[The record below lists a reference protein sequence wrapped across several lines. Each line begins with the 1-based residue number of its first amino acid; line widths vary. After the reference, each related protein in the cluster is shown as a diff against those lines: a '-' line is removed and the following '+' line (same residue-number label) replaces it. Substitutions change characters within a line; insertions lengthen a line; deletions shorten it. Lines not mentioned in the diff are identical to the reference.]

1 MQASNYQRHSWQLT
15 LIELIVD
22 IMAFVED
29 DRMYVFE
36 ELIEGHKH
44 RMWVA
49 EQLIGRSQ
57 LSPHATIYC
66 FQFLISQQSGLDQL
80 FL

>member
-1 MQASNYQRHSWQLT
+1 MQAPNYQRPSWQLT

-44 RMWVA
+44 RMWVV
-49 EQLIGRSQ
+49 EELIGRSQ
-57 LSPHATIYC
+57 LSHHAAIG
-66 FQFLISQQSGLDQL
+66 FPVFDLAAERSRPVV
-80 FL
+80 FV